1 MATKLKN
8 LKIKKVDF
16 VDEGANPDAHIK
28 MIKRKE
34 GEGQNTGEGGKK
46 ESGSILNRLLSFIGK
61 AAGMDQSEI
70 DSAMDEIK
78 KSDSVSFHEKINEVN
93 NQKIVDEIWDVC
105 YAL

>member
-1 MATKLKN
+1 MRELIRTPHQDDKTK
-8 LKIKKVDF
+8 
-16 VDEGANPDAHIK
+16 G
-28 MIKRKE
+28 

-78 KSDSVSFHEKINEVN
+78 KSDSVSIS
-93 NQKIVDEIWDVC
+93 
-105 YAL
+105 